1 MDIRENFYSKLQTI
15 REEADQ
21 LDEEK
26 IKMHGIPNKVTP
38 KNGKL
43 RKKGW
48 RAIDATN
55 NLFKRMDSLK
65 RGDVKAAGNTKKK

>member
-1 MDIRENFYSKLQTI
+1 MDIKENFYSKLQTI

-43 RKKGW
+43 RKKG
-48 RAIDATN
+48 RAAIDATN
-55 NLFKRMDSLK
+55 DLFKRMDSLK
-65 RGDVKAAGNTKKK
+65 RGNVKAAGNT